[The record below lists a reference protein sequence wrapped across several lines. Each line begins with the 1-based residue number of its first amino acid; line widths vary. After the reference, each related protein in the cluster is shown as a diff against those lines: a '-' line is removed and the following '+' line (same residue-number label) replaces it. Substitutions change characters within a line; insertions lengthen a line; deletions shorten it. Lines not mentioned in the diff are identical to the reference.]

1 RAAQK
6 DYEDSID
13 AVLAR
18 HSGGSAKATFKVY
31 GAATYP
37 DATFTLRLSYGSVAG
52 YRQDG
57 KEIQPTTTIGG
68 VFGRATGSQPLKL
81 PDSWI
86 SARQDLNHQQVFNF
100 VTTNDVISG
109 SSGAPVVNKAG
120 EVVGVIFDGNRGSLG
135 GSFGYDPAVNRAV
148 AVNFGALREA
158 LAKIYRADRILDEL
172 TK

>member
-1 RAAQK
+1 TKMRDLLGPEDPFVKQVLNGKTPSALAAELIDGTGLARVELRRRLLAGDAAAIAASADPMITFVRRLDENLRAAQK

-86 SARQDLNHQQVFNF
+86 SARQDLNHQ
-100 VTTNDVISG
+100 
-109 SSGAPVVNKAG
+109 
-120 EVVGVIFDGNRGSLG
+120 
-135 GSFGYDPAVNRAV
+135 
-148 AVNFGALREA
+148 
-158 LAKIYRADRILDEL
+158 
-172 TK
+172 